1 MSDLREVLEREG
13 ERFALAPGG
22 LERLHRRR
30 RRREHIQ
37 IAALALAAVIVGS
50 SLAINF
56 KEARRT
62 QDPAQ
67 APRIL
72 SSFSIGARPVALAE
86 GAGAVWI
93 VSAADRKLVRL
104 DLATGEVINE
114 VSLAD
119 DVGPPADVTISRG
132 SVWVRTAGAGDPR
145 LSQSQEVLPAVV
157 HIDASTGQTL
167 ATLFLDHETPA
178 VAVGAGGVWST
189 NTAGVVFRRDVPR
202 GKVEVSGQGPA
213 PSVALAVDE
222 GGVWAL
228 GGGRGGVHT
237 GPPLPGTLARMDP
250 DTGSMTSSTEVGR
263 SPRYLAVGEGAAWV
277 VSSVDGAV
285 FRVDSGTV
293 TVTDRIPVP
302 GLPTHITVGPTG
314 VWVLDAPGGMLYR
327 IDPDDVDDSRVTDS
341 VSVGAGAVA
350 LTAAQQSVW
359 VAREDGTILR
369 IGD

>member
-1 MSDLREVLEREG
+1 MSDLRELLEREG
-13 ERFALAPGG
+13 ERFALPPGG

-30 RRREHIQ
+30 RRRQHVQ
-37 IAALALAAVIVGS
+37 IAALVLAVVVVGS
-50 SLAINF
+50 SLAISF

-62 QDPAQ
+62 LDPAQ
-67 APRIL
+67 APRIV

-104 DLATGEVINE
+104 DPATGEIINE

-119 DVGPPADVTISRG
+119 DVGPPADVTIWRG

-145 LSQSQEVLPAVV
+145 LSQSQEALPAVV
-157 HIDASTGQTL
+157 HIDAATGRTL
-167 ATLFLDHETPA
+167 ATMFLDHGTST
-178 VAVGAGGVWST
+178 VAIGARGVWST
-189 NTAGVVFRRDVPR
+189 SGGGQVFRRDLPG
-202 GKVEVSGQGPA
+202 GKIGVSGQGPA
-213 PSVALAVDE
+213 PSVAVAVGE

-228 GGGRGGVHT
+228 GGGKQVVDT
-237 GPPLPGTLARMDP
+237 GSPIPGTLARLDP
-250 DTGSMTSSTEVGR
+250 GTGSMTSSTEVGR
-263 SPRYLAVGEGAAWV
+263 NPRYLAVGEGAAWV

-285 FRVDSGTV
+285 FRVDPRTV

-302 GLPTHITVGPTG
+302 GLPTHITVGPSG

-327 IDPDDVDDSRVTDS
+327 IDPDDVDGSRVTDS

-350 LTAAQQSVW
+350 LTDAQRSVW